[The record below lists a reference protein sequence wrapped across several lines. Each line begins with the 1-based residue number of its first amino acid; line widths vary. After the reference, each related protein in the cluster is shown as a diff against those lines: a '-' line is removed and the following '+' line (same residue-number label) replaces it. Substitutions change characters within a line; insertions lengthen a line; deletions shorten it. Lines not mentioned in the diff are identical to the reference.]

1 MSALAF
7 ERVTYTYPD
16 AARPALRDVT
26 LAIEPGE
33 LCVLAGLSGHGKST
47 LLRAA
52 CGLVP
57 HFHGGRFAGRVT
69 IEGRDTREH
78 PPARLGEL
86 TGVLFQDPETQLV
99 MGSVRAELALPL
111 ESRGHAAA
119 EVARSVEE
127 VALALGIERL
137 LERSTHEL
145 SGGEQQRVAVAR
157 ALINDPALVLAD
169 EPTGNLDP
177 DLALDIMN
185 LFREIN
191 ARGTTVL
198 VATHDRELI
207 RRVGRRTVTLEQGR
221 IVEGG

>member
-1 MSALAF
+1 MSAVMSDTAKLDDELNQMILSGKAF
-7 ERVTYTYPD
+7 PD
-16 AARPALRDVT
+16 AFDRFYADDVVMVEGNGEAFQAT
-26 LAIEPGE
+26 VYENITFVPRVLGQSLAIQRRKAFQ
-33 LCVLAGLSGHGKST
+33 VLKWVGLQH
-47 LLRAA
+47 RMNA
-52 CGLVP
+52 
-57 HFHGGRFAGRVT
+57 F
-69 IEGRDTREH
+69 
-78 PPARLGEL
+78 
-86 TGVLFQDPETQLV
+86 
-99 MGSVRAELALPL
+99 PL
-111 ESRGHAAA
+111 
-119 EVARSVEE
+119 
-127 VALALGIERL
+127 
-137 LERSTHEL
+137 EL